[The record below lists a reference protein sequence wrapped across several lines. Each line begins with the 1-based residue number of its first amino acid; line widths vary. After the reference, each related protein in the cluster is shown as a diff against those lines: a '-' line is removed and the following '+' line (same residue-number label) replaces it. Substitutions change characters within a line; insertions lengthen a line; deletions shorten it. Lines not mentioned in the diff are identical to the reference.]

1 MDMFNDPDE
10 IVEAICNA
18 EDIVERNAAI
28 KVAVGFALHE
38 EGLMTADVGK
48 DSLSAKVT
56 VSLLFLS
63 IKNMG
68 KPKEVSK

>member
-1 MDMFNDPDE
+1 MDMFNDADE
-10 IVEAICNA
+10 IIEAICNA
-18 EDIVERNAAI
+18 EETVERNAAI

-38 EGLMTADVGK
+38 KGLMTADVGK
-48 DSLSAKVT
+48 DSLSSKVT

-68 KPKEVSK
+68 KPEGGE